1 MIGQGLRVLGLVERG
16 ARGLELL
23 AEAVSV
29 LEPAAPRLEHIRALV
44 DFGGALRHA
53 GHRRGAREPLERG
66 LELAAHGG
74 ALALAARARAE
85 LAALGARPRKD
96 ITARDRLTP
105 SERRVAEMAAVGMTN
120 KQIAQALFVTL
131 KAIEGHLH
139 HVYQKL
145 GITGRP
151 QLTPNALATT
161 KAQHPPRLDAR
172 SGFKAK
178 E

>member
-74 ALALAARARAE
+74 ALALAA
-85 LAALGARPRKD
+85 LGARPRKD

-105 SERRVAEMAAVGMTN
+105 SERRVAEMAAGGMTN